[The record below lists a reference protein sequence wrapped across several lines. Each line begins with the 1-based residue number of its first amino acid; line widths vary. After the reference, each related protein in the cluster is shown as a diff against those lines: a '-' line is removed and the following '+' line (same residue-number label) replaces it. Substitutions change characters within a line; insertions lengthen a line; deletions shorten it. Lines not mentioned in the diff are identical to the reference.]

1 MKSNIINEYIDIDNE
16 YSYLRIT
23 NTKGLTRD
31 FKIDNNVIEQLK
43 DFTWSIAAR
52 HHGVYC
58 MNNKGVL
65 LHRFLMKAIKGDII
79 DHIDR
84 DTYNNTLKNLR
95 ITDYRTNNL
104 NRRLRRDNSI
114 GTRYIYKHKEKRDHR
129 KTPYVVDTKTQGFRV
144 MKRFA
149 TFEEAK
155 HFRDSTLK
163 EYLPEMYNLIV
174 LDNKE

>member
-1 MKSNIINEYIDIDNE
+1 MKSDITNEYININDK

-31 FKIDNNVIEQLK
+31 FKIDNSVIEKLK

-65 LHRFLMKAIKGDII
+65 LHRFLMKAVKGDII

-84 DTYNNTLKNLR
+84 DTYNNTLENLR
-95 ITDYRTNNL
+95 ITDHHTNNL
-104 NRRLRRDNSI
+104 NRRLRRDNNI
-114 GTRYIYKHKEKRDHR
+114 GTRYIYKHKEKRDHK
-129 KTPYVVDTKTQGFRV
+129 KTPYVVDIKIQKFRT

-155 HFRDSTLK
+155 YFRDSILK
-163 EYLPEMYNLIV
+163 EYFPEMYNLIV
-174 LDNKE
+174 LDSKE

>member
-1 MKSNIINEYIDIDNE
+1 MKSDIINEYIDIDDK

-23 NTKGLTRD
+23 NTKGLTRN
-31 FKIDNNVIEQLK
+31 FKIDNNVIEKLK
-43 DFTWSIAAR
+43 HFTWSIAAR
-52 HHGVYC
+52 HHCVYC

-65 LHRFLMKAIKGDII
+65 LHRFLMKAVKGDII

-84 DTYNNTLKNLR
+84 DTYNNTLENLR

-114 GTRYIYKHKEKRDHR
+114 GFRYIYKHKEERVHN
-129 KTPYVVDTKTQGFRV
+129 KTPYVVDIKTQGFRA

-155 HFRDSTLK
+155 HFRDLTLK